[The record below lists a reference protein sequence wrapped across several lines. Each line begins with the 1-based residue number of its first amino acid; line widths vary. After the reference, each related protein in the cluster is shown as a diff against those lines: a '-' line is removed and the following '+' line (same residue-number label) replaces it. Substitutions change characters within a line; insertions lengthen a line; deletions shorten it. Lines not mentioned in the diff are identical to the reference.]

1 MSFVGYQKIYS
12 VDELKELLTQN
23 ANSNSYYFLRWVD
36 KVSGIVEELPSDFE
50 QNPSPE
56 GQMFNSKLELR
67 WKQKGSGYEVLL
79 LTEGD
84 SLPDKWEKTIE
95 NDCEWETEVRDA
107 YLYQP
112 TVTRFPNRF
121 KYPDNFN
128 PDNFKIA
135 QRYFKNKRTST
146 VHFIAL
152 TIQEK

>member
-1 MSFVGYQKIYS
+1 MSFVGYNNIYS

-67 WKQKGSGYEVLL
+67 WKRKGSGFEVLL
-79 LTEGD
+79 LTESD
-84 SLPDKWEKTIE
+84 SLPKFLAVE

-121 KYPDNFN
+121 KYPDNF
-128 PDNFKIA
+128 KIA
-135 QRYFKNKRTST
+135 QRYFKNKTTST

-152 TIQEK
+152 TIQEKQ

>member
-1 MSFVGYQKIYS
+1 MSFVGSKNISS

-23 ANSNSYYFLRWVD
+23 ANFNSYYFLRWVD
-36 KVSGIVEELPSDFE
+36 KVSGIVEKLPSNFE

-67 WKQKGSGYEVLL
+67 WKRKGSGFEVLL
-79 LTEGD
+79 LTESD
-84 SLPDKWEKTIE
+84 SLPGFLEIE
-95 NDCEWETEVRDA
+95 NDCEWETEVRKA
-107 YLYQP
+107 CLYQP

-128 PDNFKIA
+128 PDNLNIA
-135 QRYFKNKRTST
+135 QRYFKNKTTST

-152 TIQEK
+152 TVQEKQ